1 MPQISQT
8 MKKIFLKSILC
19 IAVLFFC
26 VGRMS
31 AAPVSV
37 TAKLDSVQLLMGNI
51 TMLNLEL
58 VVDQNTLGN
67 FPLFNEIGKEGVVG
81 VNGDSIELRGFAS
94 VDTIELGSNRLQIN
108 YKVPLQSFD
117 SGVYVLPKFE
127 YVAQKDTIYSNN
139 VVLKVVPVKVGE
151 DEAIS
156 GFMTV
161 EEPLNPS
168 IFDSLPDWLYEYWW
182 ALLIVALLIAAI
194 IILIIRYKK
203 TGKISLVKTKELLPH
218 EVALNK
224 LDKLKEK
231 KLWEQGLER
240 VYFTELTEIL
250 RVYLQTRFGINAMEM
265 TSSQIIRTLS
275 VNSEI
280 SDKKSYIERILDVA
294 DFVKF
299 AKMRPLPNEN
309 TEAFDNAVCF
319 INETKPIEKDID
331 EENSDIGKEV
341 KQ

>member
-1 MPQISQT
+1 M
-8 MKKIFLKSILC
+8 FFRFILC
-19 IAVLFFC
+19 IALIFFC
-26 VGRMS
+26 IGRIS

-37 TAKLDSVQLLMGNI
+37 TAKLDSVQLMMGNI

-58 VVDQNTLGN
+58 VVDKNTNGR
-67 FPLFNEIGKEGVVG
+67 FPLLNEIGKDGVVG
-81 VNGDSIELRGFAS
+81 VNGDSVELRGFAN

-127 YVAQKDTIYSNN
+127 YVAQKDTIFSNN

-151 DEAIS
+151 DETIS
-156 GFMTV
+156 GFMPV

-182 ALLIVALLIAAI
+182 VLLIVILLLVAV

-203 TGKISLVKTKELLPH
+203 TGKISFVKVKELLPH
-218 EVALNK
+218 EVALSM
-224 LDKLKEK
+224 LEKLKEK

-240 VYFTELTEIL
+240 EYFTELTEIL

-265 TSSQIIRTLS
+265 TSRQIVETLS
-275 VNSEI
+275 RNDEI
-280 SDKKSYIERILDVA
+280 SDKRTYVERILDVA

-309 TEAFDNAVCF
+309 TEAFDNAIRFVQ
-319 INETKPIEKDID
+319 ETKPEEKDKE
-331 EENSDIGKEV
+331 EENSEDRREV